1 MAPAPSPF
9 HQFSA
14 GIGWSAWYITLSAV
28 VWERDR
34 CENRLPVTAQS
45 HAAGPGHCSPSLGI
59 KGILLTC
66 TSPWAQVHFISGTVV
81 GGGAE
86 IAARLADLISTNC
99 PAAQPS
105 AREQGK
111 GKHSTAHRA
120 PLPAPGLTVSVENIP
135 QGSCKRMTH
144 LRRYF

>member
-1 MAPAPSPF
+1 MLLALD
-9 HQFSA
+9 
-14 GIGWSAWYITLSAV
+14 IGF
-28 VWERDR
+28 
-34 CENRLPVTAQS
+34 C
-45 HAAGPGHCSPSLGI
+45 CSPSLGI

-86 IAARLADLISTNC
+86 TAARLADLISANR

-105 AREQGK
+105 AREQGRQ
-111 GKHSTAHRA
+111 HSAPRTGLSRERA